1 MLFGEVVGKGIR
13 GGNGRSREDNRGKG
27 DGAGI
32 RLANAFIS
40 IRRGR
45 VTCSPLRSISST
57 SFARSPLPSAPSSFS
72 LPRHSLSP
80 FVSISSLPLARYL
93 AFTLSLHFSFLSFLF
108 LSSCLSFFAFYL
120 FLSPSLSSLYSLP
133 LWTFSL
139 SSSLPLSMR
148 FCFPSADL
156 FLFSQRRAEREYFL
170 AFARWVWY
178 RSGRVSFKRET
189 VGRNDDA
196 VDDAVCGDSS
206 SSRKRTWYILPSG
219 QMRALLGSSGIIND
233 THRFL

>member
-1 MLFGEVVGKGIR
+1 MFAAEKHFINVIR
-13 GGNGRSREDNRGKG
+13 
-27 DGAGI
+27 
-32 RLANAFIS
+32 
-40 IRRGR
+40 
-45 VTCSPLRSISST
+45 PQ
-57 SFARSPLPSAPSSFS
+57 PSS
-72 LPRHSLSP
+72 SP
-80 FVSISSLPLARYL
+80 
-93 AFTLSLHFSFLSFLF
+93 FLSFL
-108 LSSCLSFFAFYL
+108 
-120 FLSPSLSSLYSLP
+120 
-133 LWTFSL
+133 L
-139 SSSLPLSMR
+139 SSSLPFPFAFCFHFFSHLLVISLSLFPSVFRSVSFSLRISTHFLPPSLSLSLPLSLSFISLSSSFVFSSFVDLLSVR

-156 FLFSQRRAEREYFL
+156 FLFSQRCAGREYFL

-219 QMRALLGSSGIIND
+219 QMCALLGSSGIIND